1 MNLHKRLS
9 IKKSKT
15 KNNNK
20 SKTSKK
26 TRKTKLTKK
35 PKSSKKKQ
43 EGGVTLFGKK
53 LTPLGKSR
61 ELPDELYYIP
71 VIYIKIPCFEA
82 VNFENKKQAYHITN
96 LVINYIVEEFRVLF
110 SDYNILEDKY
120 ANLRSSDIDK
130 YNKKNPLLDYTLTY
144 NPDDPESNNIV
155 KIEFAF
161 ISCNRAV
168 LKEMIETLTS
178 ENPYEIENRKY
189 YDFKEYHTSL
199 DNLNFVNGSQVF
211 ATFNLY
217 RLILNKL
224 ENEDVYVSS
233 NKFCEPMLSKFK
245 LYPNIGGA
253 INPILNQNKNLDNI
267 LWVLFYSNG
276 IRTLSQ
282 IKKKINISESKLN
295 KIIKKLKIEGLLQNV

>member
-1 MNLHKRLS
+1 MTEQYSYFGNKLNIISLHK
-9 IKKSKT
+9 
-15 KNNNK
+15 
-20 SKTSKK
+20 
-26 TRKTKLTKK
+26 
-35 PKSSKKKQ
+35 
-43 EGGVTLFGKK
+43 
-53 LTPLGKSR
+53 
-61 ELPDELYYIP
+61 D
-71 VIYIKIPCFEA
+71 
-82 VNFENKKQAYHITN
+82 
-96 LVINYIVEEFRVLF
+96 
-110 SDYNILEDKY
+110 
-120 ANLRSSDIDK
+120 
-130 YNKKNPLLDYTLTY
+130 
-144 NPDDPESNNIV
+144 
-155 KIEFAF
+155 
-161 ISCNRAV
+161 
-168 LKEMIETLTS
+168 
-178 ENPYEIENRKY
+178 KY